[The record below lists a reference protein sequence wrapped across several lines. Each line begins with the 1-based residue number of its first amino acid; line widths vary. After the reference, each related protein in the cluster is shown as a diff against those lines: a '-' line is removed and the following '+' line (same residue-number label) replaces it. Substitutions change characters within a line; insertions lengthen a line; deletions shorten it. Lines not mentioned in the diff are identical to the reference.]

1 MEFFRKLFSNE
12 PDASP
17 ENLQQAKE
25 FFKSM
30 GCSHYHMAH
39 EYPDRYKEYRRLRIP
54 KQTEMVWMDEKFDE
68 YYAGFLHYYTDPNAL
83 QLQYNLM
90 YELFLSLRTAT
101 ALTKMLETTQHLRDR
116 IPMKDRIIFAEIIN
130 GTLSQRKDRLGLI
143 YLAYDLKNIAAAKA
157 FLELSL
163 YFSRHDDWEI
173 RDIERCKRAVKLC
186 EDIKLEL
193 KL

>member
-1 MEFFRKLFSNE
+1 MGFFRKLFGNE
-12 PDASP
+12 PNASP

-39 EYPDRYKEYRRLRIP
+39 EYPDRYKEYRRLKIP
-54 KQTEMVWMDEKFDE
+54 KQTEITWMAEKFDE
-68 YYAGFLHYYTDPNAL
+68 YYAGLTQYYTDPNSL
-83 QLQYNLM
+83 QLQYYLM
-90 YELFLSLRTAT
+90 YELFLALRTDT
-101 ALTKMLETTQHLRDR
+101 TLTKMLETTQHIRDR
-116 IPMKDRIIFAEIIN
+116 IPIRDRIFFAEIIN
-130 GTLSQRKDRLGLI
+130 GTLSPRKDRLGLI
-143 YLAYDLKNIAAAKA
+143 YLAYDLKNIAAAKV

-163 YFSRHDDWEI
+163 DFSRHDDWEI
-173 RDIERCKRAVKLC
+173 QDIERCKRAVKLC